1 MEPEVLKQEQDL
13 QNILARAGN
22 QTLLIFKRSA
32 TCPVSMGAEAEYYK
46 FLQGKNNAEFIP
58 AVVTVQEARPVS
70 NDIAQRFGIK
80 HESPQLL
87 AVKDGQVLWHLSH
100 SAITADEISKRL

>member
-1 MEPEVLKQEQDL
+1 MEPVVLKQEQDL
-13 QNILARAGN
+13 KDLLTRVGN

-32 TCPVSMGAEAEYYK
+32 TCPISMGAEAEYYK
-46 FLQGKNNAEFIP
+46 YLQGKRDGFIA

-70 NDIAQRFGIK
+70 NEIAQRFGIK

-87 AVKDGQVLWHLSH
+87 AVKEGEVIWHLSH

>member
-1 MEPEVLKQEQDL
+1 MEPVVLKREQDL
-13 QNILARAGN
+13 ADLLARVGE

-32 TCPVSMGAEAEYYK
+32 TCPISMGAEAEYYK
-46 FLQGKNNAEFIP
+46 YLQGKNGGFMP

-70 NDIAQRFGIK
+70 EEIARRFGVK

-87 AVKDGQVLWHLSH
+87 AVKDGQVLWHISH
-100 SAITADEISKRL
+100 SAITADEISNRL